1 MLNVR
6 GADSA
11 AALTPVRLLGSV
23 SFLYFRHRDVYIL
36 FVTKQNA
43 NAMLAMSFMKQV
55 LLRDA
60 FDCGI
65 AHSQQNITGIARLQ
79 QLMCCTVRS
88 WWCCSSPISRN
99 FRRQP
104 SRTILF

>member
-23 SFLYFRHRDVYIL
+23 SFLYFRHHDVYIL

-65 AHSQQNITGIARLQ
+65 AMAWRTVSKTSLGSQG
-79 QLMCCTVRS
+79 
-88 WWCCSSPISRN
+88 CSS
-99 FRRQP
+99 
-104 SRTILF
+104 